1 MTIIFNDRNILINS
15 DRKSV
20 LELLTEEKTPLTGS
34 AVALNGR
41 LLTKDKWKV
50 TMLQDGD
57 SLTVISAAFGG

>member
-1 MTIIFNDRNILINS
+1 MLIQFNDENIIINS
-15 DRKSV
+15 ENKTVFD
-20 LELLTEEKTPLTGS
+20 LLTERKTPLTGS

-50 TMLQDGD
+50 TGLHDGD